1 MSDLQTES
9 IKRHDVVTIPVI
21 WVAIALS
28 LLFHGAMMW
37 TWLPR
42 MRSLSTADAERG
54 ETTASLVARLAP
66 RPTPPESSAPARPP
80 SRPVQAQPSPTRR
93 ATPPQAPVAPPLA
106 MASVEPSPRVLDTP
120 SPLTTPPVAPPAP
133 ARAPPE
139 GDLSSY
145 IEARRRARGEPTT
158 AVSQG
163 GASNAPQTEND
174 DERRNRIVA
183 ANLAS
188 INAPTF
194 GYDPKNGG
202 GIFQIKHMGYDYAE
216 FYFNGWN
223 KDIGRKTKQ
232 LIEVRKGD
240 NGDIR
245 IAMIRKM
252 IAIIREQEPGDFVWL
267 SHRLGREIALSA
279 RPGDNSGLEDF
290 MMRELF
296 SDARQPY

>member
-1 MSDLQTES
+1 MSDWQTES

-37 TWLPR
+37 TWLPK

-93 ATPPQAPVAPPLA
+93 ATPPQAPARP
-106 MASVEPSPRVLDTP
+106 ASP
-120 SPLTTPPVAPPAP
+120 SPLVEPNPRAPDLISPPTAPSVAPSAP

-145 IEARRRARGEPTT
+145 IEARRRARGEPTL
-158 AVSQG
+158 AASQG
-163 GASNAPQTEND
+163 SSSSTPEGEND
-174 DERRNRIVA
+174 DERRNRIVT

-188 INAPTF
+188 INTPTF
-194 GYDPKNGG
+194 GYDAKNGG
-202 GIFQIKHMGYDYAE
+202 GIFQIKRMGYDDAE
-216 FYFNGWN
+216 FFFNGWN

-240 NGDIR
+240 NRDIR
-245 IAMIRKM
+245 IAVIRKM

-267 SHRLGREIALSA
+267 SRRLGREIALSA

-290 MMRELF
+290 MMREFF
-296 SDARQPY
+296 SDTRQPY

>member
-1 MSDLQTES
+1 MSDWQTGS
-9 IKRHDVVTIPVI
+9 IKRHDVVTLPVI

-28 LLFHGAMMW
+28 LIFHGAMMW
-37 TWLPR
+37 AWLPK
-42 MRSLSTADAERG
+42 MRALSFAEAERG
-54 ETTASLVARLAP
+54 ETTTALVARLAP
-66 RPTPPESSAPARPP
+66 RPTPPESSSPALPPARPL
-80 SRPVQAQPSPTRR
+80 RAQPSPTRR
-93 ATPPQAPVAPPLA
+93 AAPPKAPAPPPPAL
-106 MASVEPSPRVLDTP
+106 ASVEPRPRVLDTP
-120 SPLTTPPVAPPAP
+120 SPPTSPSVAPPAP
-133 ARAPPE
+133 ARAAPE

-145 IEARRRARGEPTT
+145 IEARRRARGEPTP
-158 AVSQG
+158 ASQG
-163 GASNAPQTEND
+163 SSSNTPEAESDN
-174 DERRNRIVA
+174 ERRNRIVA

-194 GYDPKNGG
+194 GYDPKNRG
-202 GIFQIKHMGYDYAE
+202 GIFQIKHLGYDYAE

-279 RPGDNSGLEDF
+279 RPDDNSGLEDF
-290 MMRELF
+290 MMREFF